1 MTVHHF
7 NRSFSAFLGKADR
20 LAYFVQMIIS
30 LYKYFRKRNKNWSTG
45 QNISA
50 YNSRFLC
57 YANITE
63 RKNFCCKESNSDD
76 FGEITF
82 EKVTLKLTIGNI
94 TVIGDVSIQMV

>member
-30 LYKYFRKRNKNWSTG
+30 LYKYFRERNKNWSTG

-50 YNSRFLC
+50 
-57 YANITE
+57 
-63 RKNFCCKESNSDD
+63 
-76 FGEITF
+76 
-82 EKVTLKLTIGNI
+82 
-94 TVIGDVSIQMV
+94 